1 MATGTDNSKDSLGTE
16 LAQALQGQ
24 SPAEGET
31 PQDGF
36 GEVDR
41 RMMQMALDLAKKAAR
56 RGEVPVGAVLV
67 DETGRVIGAG
77 FNQSIGQ
84 NDPTAHA
91 EMLAIRQAAAAL
103 GNYRLTGTTLYVSL
117 EPCAM
122 CSGAL
127 VWARVKKVVFAAPDP
142 KAGALGGGLDILAAG
157 GINHRPEVAGGLL
170 AGESAAILRDFFAA
184 RR

>member
-1 MATGTDNSKDSLGTE
+1 MDHRFMK
-16 LAQALQGQ
+16 
-24 SPAEGET
+24 
-31 PQDGF
+31 
-36 GEVDR
+36 
-41 RMMQMALDLAKKAAR
+41 MALALARRAAR
-56 RGEVPVGAVLV
+56 AGEVPVGAVLV
-67 DETGRVIGAG
+67 DETGRVLGAG
-77 FNQSIGQ
+77 YNQTIAQ

-103 GNYRLTGTTLYVSL
+103 GNYRLIGTTLYVSL

-142 KAGALGGGLDILAAG
+142 KAGALGGGLDIMAAER
-157 GINHRPEVAGGLL
+157 INHRPEVAGGLM
-170 AGESAAILRDFFAA
+170 AEESAAILRDFFAA